1 MEYDTELE
9 CWTIF
14 EKTYIKT
21 LFNKIKKLFDI
32 KLKNYISPMEIGD
45 HPDMDESELLDQ
57 EQIAQYK
64 MLIGSVQWV
73 VTLGQYYVQYATN
86 IMARFAQHPIEG
98 HINRAFMVF
107 GYLEHHI

>member
-1 MEYDTELE
+1 
-9 CWTIF
+9 
-14 EKTYIKT
+14 
-21 LFNKIKKLFDI
+21 
-32 KLKNYISPMEIGD
+32 
-45 HPDMDESELLDQ
+45 
-57 EQIAQYK
+57 

-107 GYLEHHI
+107 GYLEHHIWANINIDQQQINTEVIHFIYDNEWK